1 MLIPHMGKGFFYLFL
16 SSIAIGKEVWA
27 IIFAIVL
34 AGAAVMHFACVLNP
48 TTPKEEN
55 KSEKTVSNNK
65 VGNANINSI
74 ENAESFAEDEVKIDI
89 QPKMSFSK
97 GAYGNNNA
105 YDDE

>member
-1 MLIPHMGKGFFYLFL
+1 MFL
-16 SSIAIGKEVWA
+16 SSIAIGKEIWA

-48 TTPKEEN
+48 TPKKEN

-65 VGNANINSI
+65 VGNKNINSI

-97 GAYGNNNA
+97 GAYGNNA